1 LGFIIVSGGPGIRT
15 AEVARV
21 ARVMLSHS
29 GIDCELIDEPRLS
42 QLIHQEFPGQTLPE
56 KAWGDAVTALLVHA
70 ALEHHLLVTAPS
82 AEYLLPKAEFVLRV
96 KLEATEPVRVGC
108 LMLTHDEDRP
118 SAKARLRLEMT
129 AARELSAA
137 RFGRKPMARFD
148 QVLNAATLTSD
159 QMASMIL
166 HLAQTRGM
174 SPLLTPEEE
183 AQIQFDVRL
192 GLAKHGIAPA
202 GRAPL
207 KRSIFA
213 NKSEEIFANLLDFY
227 RIEWQYEPR
236 SFPLAWDRANQP
248 LEMFTPDFYL
258 PEFDLYVELT
268 TMKQSLV
275 TRKNRKV
282 KLLKQIYPEVNIQV
296 FYQRDFQNLVFK
308 HGLPAMVHV

>member
-1 LGFIIVSGGPGIRT
+1 
-15 AEVARV
+15 
-21 ARVMLSHS
+21 MLSHS
-29 GIDCELIDEPRLS
+29 GIECELIDETRLS
-42 QLIHQEFPGQTLPE
+42 QLIHDEFPRQSLPD

-70 ALEHHLLVTAPS
+70 AMDHHLLVTASS
-82 AEYLLPKAEFVLRV
+82 AEFLLPKSESLLRV
-96 KLEATEPVRVGC
+96 KLEASEPVRVGC
-108 LMLTHDEDRP
+108 VMLTQDIDRP
-118 SAKARLRLEMT
+118 AAKVQLRRETVM
-129 AARELSAA
+129 AREVSRL
-137 RFGRKPMARFD
+137 RFGRKSPARFD
-148 QVLNAATLTSD
+148 LVLNAATLTSD
-159 QMASMIL
+159 QMAGMIL
-166 HLAQTRGM
+166 HLVQTKGM
-174 SPLLTPEEE
+174 PPLLSPEEE
-183 AQIQFDVRL
+183 AQIQFEVRL
-192 GLAKHGIAPA
+192 GLARHGIAPA

-213 NKSEEIFANLLDFY
+213 NKSEQIFANLLDFY

-275 TRKNRKV
+275 TKKNRKV